1 MKKKSIPYG
10 ISDFKDAVHQAKK
23 GYGPETITLDKLDK
37 SKNYKVYIH
46 QYSSKGHLD
55 HNTNLSIYKNNKLD
69 KVIALKDNI
78 QSRCVQ
84 IATIHNNQVKYDTK
98 EVSQSICKK

>member
-46 QYSSKGHLD
+46 
-55 HNTNLSIYKNNKLD
+55 
-69 KVIALKDNI
+69 
-78 QSRCVQ
+78 
-84 IATIHNNQVKYDTK
+84 
-98 EVSQSICKK
+98 